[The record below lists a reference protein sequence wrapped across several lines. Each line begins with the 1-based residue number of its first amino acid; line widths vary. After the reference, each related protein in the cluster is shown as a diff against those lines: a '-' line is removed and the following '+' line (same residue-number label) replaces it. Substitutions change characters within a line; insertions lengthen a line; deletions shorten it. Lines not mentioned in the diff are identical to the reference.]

1 MKQISTVVPREYM
14 HKNTLAVVLLL
25 AFTLFSSQAFSQQL
39 IYSDKDLSKKFYLYK
54 GDKLKIEYTGPV
66 KKMKVFF
73 NGASDP
79 AASYEEYNKRAVKV
93 ENIEQSEWTITKE
106 GLHKIAITQE
116 KGDYDIKVY
125 RYPAPGKE
133 KAPLT
138 YTKKFSF
145 AYEPTDF
152 KANGFPTSYK
162 KVLTSKLVWD
172 NVDAECYVPGDEG
185 LIDHSIDKFNAKKA
199 IVLYDDTYK
208 TGPVVAG
215 DKVLSNQLPFALQA
229 GDTLTFDIKYDTPA
243 NLGNTFGRAWIAR
256 YDQHYEFD
264 PETGSMPDYILN
276 TGMIKASSP
285 SSHSIVAGADGM
297 FSFFFNGSGTFTVKV
312 VRHPGKDNNPKFKIP
327 YDMVPVQRAGTLLYF
342 IEPKLK

>member
-1 MKQISTVVPREYM
+1 MVLLQLI
-14 HKNTLAVVLLL
+14 HKSPLALAMLL
-25 AFTLFSSQAFSQQL
+25 AFTLISSQAFAQQL
-39 IYSDKDLSKKFYLYK
+39 IYTGKDLSNKFYLYK
-54 GDKLKIEYTGPV
+54 GDKLRIEYAGPV

-79 AASYEEYNKRAVKV
+79 AASYEDYNKRAVKL
-93 ENIEQSEWTITKE
+93 ENIEQSEWVITKE
-106 GLHKIAITQE
+106 GLHKISVTQE
-116 KGDYDIKVY
+116 KGDYDLKLF

-138 YTKKFSF
+138 YTKKYSF

-152 KANGFPTSYK
+152 KADGFTTSYK

-185 LIDHSIDKFNAKKA
+185 LIDHSINKFNAKKG
-199 IVLYDDTYK
+199 IILYDDTYK
-208 TGPVVAG
+208 TGPIVAG

-229 GDTLTFDIKYDTPA
+229 GDTLTFEIKYDAPA
-243 NLGNTFGRAWIAR
+243 SSGSTFGRAWIAR
-256 YDQHYEFD
+256 YDQHYAFD
-264 PETGSMPDYILN
+264 PETGSMPDFILN
-276 TGMIKASSP
+276 TGMIKASTP

-312 VRHPGKDNNPKFKIP
+312 VRHPGKNNNPKFRIP
-327 YDMVPVQRAGTLLYF
+327 YDMVPVKREGTLLYF